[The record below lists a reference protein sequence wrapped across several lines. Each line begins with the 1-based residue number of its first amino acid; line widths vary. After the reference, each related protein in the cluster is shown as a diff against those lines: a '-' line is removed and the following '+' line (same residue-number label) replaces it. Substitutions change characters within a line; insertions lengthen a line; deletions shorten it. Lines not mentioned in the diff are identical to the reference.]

1 MEITGKIIAAL
12 GERSGTSARTGAEWK
27 VASFVLETAEQ
38 YPRKV
43 CFDVFGA
50 DRIET
55 MNIQAGE
62 MLTVKFDIDA
72 HEYNG
77 RWFNSVRAYA
87 VSRATSSASG
97 APAGQPYAPPQ
108 PAASA
113 AQAPAEAPEDESSD
127 LPF

>member
-72 HEYNG
+72 HAYNG

-87 VSRATSSASG
+87 VSRATSSASA
-97 APAGQPYAPPQ
+97 APVAQPYATPQ
-108 PAASA
+108 PDVAT
-113 AQAPAEAPEDESSD
+113 QAPSEAPEDDSSE